1 MGVSNVWRIT
11 RKVLLW
17 AIPCVLIAAL
27 AWTFRPP
34 SRGATSGADISA
46 PLPASPGGT
55 ADEPSRP
62 ADPPNERTGSES
74 KPYAQI
80 YQGDLQGTDD
90 SGRQHWHLVADDV
103 TVDQSKELVILKRVH
118 ATMSMADGT
127 TLAITGDEGRYNTV
141 SREVEVTGRVH
152 GMSSNG
158 RELFADQLRWTPAT
172 STVTGT
178 GNIRLV
184 EEHVLMFADR
194 VVSNI
199 ALGQT
204 QFFGHVHAAAR

>member
-1 MGVSNVWRIT
+1 VSRVWRIT

-34 SRGATSGADISA
+34 SRGVTSGADISA
-46 PLPASPGGT
+46 PVQTPSGG
-55 ADEPSRP
+55 AAEVPSRP
-62 ADPPNERTGSES
+62 ADPPNGRTESGS

-80 YQGDLQGTDD
+80 YQGDLEGTDD
-90 SGRQHWHLVADDV
+90 SGRQHWHLIAEDV
-103 TVDQSKELVILKRVH
+103 TVDQSKELVILRKVH
-118 ATMSMADGT
+118 ATMSTADGT

-158 RELFADQLRWTPAT
+158 RELFVDQLRWTPAT
-172 STVTGT
+172 STVTGS
-178 GNIRLV
+178 GNVRLA
-184 EEHVLMFADR
+184 EQHVVMFADR
-194 VVSNI
+194 VVSNM

-204 QFFGHVHAAAR
+204 QFFGHVHAVAR

>member
-1 MGVSNVWRIT
+1 VGVSKVWRIT
-11 RKVLLW
+11 RRVLLW
-17 AIPCVLIAAL
+17 AIPCVLVAAL

-34 SRGATSGADISA
+34 PRGATAGADISA
-46 PLPASPGGT
+46 PVPVPSGGT

-62 ADPPNERTGSES
+62 TDPPNERTGSAS

-80 YQGDLQGTDD
+80 YQGDLEGTDD

-152 GMSSNG
+152 GTSSNG

-172 STVTGT
+172 STVTAT
-178 GNIRLV
+178 GNIRLA
-184 EEHVLMFADR
+184 EQHVLMFADR

>member
-1 MGVSNVWRIT
+1 MGVSRVWRIT
-11 RKVLLW
+11 RRVLLW

-34 SRGATSGADISA
+34 PHGATAGADISA
-46 PLPASPGGT
+46 PVPGSSG
-55 ADEPSRP
+55 AAVDAPSRP
-62 ADPPNERTGSES
+62 AEPSDGGTGSGS

-80 YQGDLQGTDD
+80 YQGDLEGTDD
-90 SGRQHWHLVADDV
+90 SGRQHWHLIAEDV
-103 TVDQSKELVILKRVH
+103 TVDESKELVILKKVH

-158 RELFADQLRWTPAT
+158 RELFADRLRWTPAT
-172 STVTGT
+172 SIVTGS
-178 GNIRLV
+178 GNVRLA
-184 EEHVLMFADR
+184 EQHVVMYADR

-204 QFFGHVHAAAR
+204 QFFGHVHAVAR